1 MAIAQSVW
9 SGHRFAKE
17 RGEES
22 LDTSGLLSCPML
34 PGQQTEWP
42 GLVPGHEKE
51 KRRDVNILSK
61 KVTRRSLLRL
71 FGAGTAAGLLAACQ
85 PKVVEKVV
93 KETVVVEKEVKA
105 SDIVMVE
112 YWTPWSPTHEPVL
125 TAMAEECEKRHPHM
139 KVHLVVG
146 GPGGGDYNEILLARI
161 AAGNPPDMTTLWAG
175 PPALGVRGALLPI
188 DDYMDT
194 AEVATH
200 DAFFEGGLKTCQFR
214 GKTYGLPRLGWLKSA
229 TWSKPALILMSL
241 WGIGGSALIFLGGL
255 KEIPRVLYEA
265 AEIDGA
271 NRVQRLWHVTLPLLT
286 PVIFFNLIMGIIG
299 SFQVFTV
306 AFIAGGTTGG
316 GTGGGGTAGGPL
328 GSMLMYMLLLFRN
341 AFRYFHM
348 GYASAMAI
356 VLFLIIL
363 VITLALVKTS
373 GGWVYYEAAQRT

>member
-1 MAIAQSVW
+1 MATIS
-9 SGHRFAKE
+9 RI
-17 RGEES
+17 R
-22 LDTSGLLSCPML
+22 
-34 PGQQTEWP
+34 
-42 GLVPGHEKE
+42 VP
-51 KRRDVNILSK
+51 RIQ
-61 KVTRRSLLRL
+61 RRSLRRNVTGYAFVLPWII
-71 FGAGTAAGLLAACQ
+71 GLLVFRAYPIFASFYFSFTKYSVLKPPRWVGLQNYMVLFTKEPLLSKAA
-85 PKVVEKVV
+85 
-93 KETVVVEKEVKA
+93 
-105 SDIVMVE
+105 SN
-112 YWTPWSPTHEPVL
+112 
-125 TAMAEECEKRHPHM
+125 TAYYALMSVP
-139 KVHLVVG
+139 LG
-146 GPGGGDYNEILLARI
+146 LL
-161 AAGNPPDMTTLWAG
+161 L
-175 PPALGVRGALLPI
+175 ALGVAMLMNQELRGIGFYRTVYYLPSLVSPVAGTLLWMLILDPGNGLMNALL
-188 DDYMDT
+188 
-194 AEVATH
+194 ES
-200 DAFFEGGLKTCQFR
+200 L
-214 GKTYGLPRLGWLKSA
+214 GLPRLGWLRSA

-363 VITLALVKTS
+363 VITLVLVKTS